1 MKYGLKKLAAI
12 TLISTIIAL
21 GGCGGE
27 TRSGGVTY
35 DQQMEG
41 AMNLYRTMRFI
52 PAMNA
57 MSRETSRIM
66 RDLKIDQYLAFLEF
80 GKMSLAARYYPWA
93 IKYMTQAEARH
104 LNIEGTISIRE
115 EVSSIFTNDTSK
127 EYALE
132 PHETV
137 MISPYLALAYASKGD
152 AQGAF
157 VERNRA
163 ISRISEYIERTNKR
177 WLENPFARYLTAVLY
192 EKQNKQQ
199 DARLEYNK
207 IVQRSN
213 FKFLAKEALEN
224 LSNRNKGNFVLFIDI
239 GLSPVKRQEIYDR
252 DHPHGEGSVKVR
264 FAYAV
269 MAPSRYNRI
278 KKVRVLI
285 DGQESGNSV
294 LLYNLEKVVLTQF
307 AKNKEKIREGILK
320 RVLPR
325 VIAQVAG
332 QTMANRSNSGGV
344 RLIGA
349 LMSLGARV
357 GMAIE
362 RADTRSWLTLPR
374 LVHAFRARGLS
385 EGEHT
390 YQVQYLGRN
399 NNVLGT
405 GPVQKF
411 RIKTTDDIAVAHV
424 AAPY

>member
-1 MKYGLKKLAAI
+1 MQIYRRMQFI
-12 TLISTIIAL
+12 
-21 GGCGGE
+21 
-27 TRSGGVTY
+27 
-35 DQQMEG
+35 D
-41 AMNLYRTMRFI
+41 AMNS
-52 PAMNA
+52 
-57 MSRETSRIM
+57 MSRETTRIM

-80 GKMSLAARYYPWA
+80 GKMSLAAKYYPWS
-93 IKYMTQAEARH
+93 IKYMTQAEGRH
-104 LNIEGTISIRE
+104 LNVEGTISINE

-127 EYALE
+127 EYMLE
-132 PHETV
+132 PHEAV

-152 AQGAF
+152 AQGAY

-177 WLENPFARYLTAVLY
+177 WLENAFARYLSAVLY
-192 EKQNKQQ
+192 EKQNNAQ
-199 DARLEYNK
+199 DARLEYKK
-207 IVQRSN
+207 IIERSP
-213 FKFLAKEALEN
+213 FKVLANQAMTN
-224 LSNRNKGNFVLFIDI
+224 LSNRNKGNFVLFADI

-252 DHPHGEGSVKVR
+252 DHPSPSGSVKVR

-269 MAPSRYNRI
+269 MAPSRHNHI
-278 KKVRVLI
+278 KKVKVLI
-285 DGQESGNSV
+285 DGQESVSST
-294 LLYNLEKVVLTQF
+294 LLLNLENMVLTQF
-307 AKNKEKIREGILK
+307 AKNKEKIKEGILK

-332 QTMANRSNSGGV
+332 QTMANRSNSNGGV
-344 RLIGA
+344 RLIGG

-374 LVHAFRARGLS
+374 LVHAIRVRGLS

-390 YQVQYLGRN
+390 YQVQFLGSS

-405 GPVQKF
+405 GPIHKF
-411 RIKTTDDIAVAHV
+411 RIKSQDDIAIAHV